1 MENDK
6 QFLIAQFSGIVFDN
20 SIKTILNP
28 FDEMMN
34 LLEESNIFKFQ
45 SYFKN
50 LRSVFGRPFTERAVV
65 FPTFFKYKSFIVF
78 NRNSF

>member
-1 MENDK
+1 MDNDK
-6 QFLIAQFSGIVFDN
+6 QFLIAQFSGIVFDS
-20 SIKTILNP
+20 SIKTIMNP

-65 FPTFFKYKSFIVF
+65 IKFPNFFVLNYIINLFF
-78 NRNSF
+78 